1 MTTQHDNS
9 YKLLFSHPEMV
20 KDLLIG
26 FVKEAWVEQLDFS
39 TLEKVS
45 GSYVSDELRDR
56 EDDIIWRVRW
66 GDDWLYVY
74 LLLEFQSSID
84 KYMAVRVMS
93 YLGLLYQDLV
103 RQKAFT
109 PNGKLPPVLPVVLY
123 NGETRWSAAQNVAEL
138 VEQVPGGLEHYCPN
152 LSYLLLDEG
161 AMGRRGQSNNSHA
174 LISPCACAPKL
185 SAVAKPTGGCLSA
198 FGQHIFQHLA
208 DSPRTTGHLSS
219 L

>member
-109 PNGKLPPVLPVVLY
+109 PNGKLPPVGWNATALTCPTCCWMKAPSSTSLSGPTACVI
-123 NGETRWSAAQNVAEL
+123 WSRHCSDWSTIATNSICLGYWAHWWSGCR
-138 VEQVPGGLEHYCPN
+138 PP
-152 LSYLLLDEG
+152 
-161 AMGRRGQSNNSHA
+161 SNA
-174 LISPCACAPKL
+174 
-185 SAVAKPTGGCLSA
+185 G
-198 FGQHIFQHLA
+198 
-208 DSPRTTGHLSS
+208 
-219 L
+219 

>member
-1 MTTQHDNS
+1 
-9 YKLLFSHPEMV
+9 V
-20 KDLLIG
+20 K
-26 FVKEAWVEQLDFS
+26 KAWVEQLDFS

-56 EDDIIWRVRW
+56 EDDIIWWVRW

-109 PNGKLPPVLPVVLY
+109 PNGKLPDLPWKNWSRPNVR
-123 NGETRWSAAQNVAEL
+123 GTETAGGFPWARRSTLLSRSSA
-138 VEQVPGGLEHYCPN
+138 
-152 LSYLLLDEG
+152 S
-161 AMGRRGQSNNSHA
+161 
-174 LISPCACAPKL
+174 
-185 SAVAKPTGGCLSA
+185 
-198 FGQHIFQHLA
+198 
-208 DSPRTTGHLSS
+208 
-219 L
+219 